1 MMFSSRILSWS
12 RFGCVGLGCFLALPA
27 MAQWQWID
35 DRGQRVFSDQP
46 PPPSV
51 ADKQILRR
59 PAATGAATP
68 APEAAPAAAQTN
80 KPNPARDPQLEARR
94 KELEAAEAQKRQ
106 AEAERQARQ
115 RAENCDRAR
124 KAKATL
130 DSGIR
135 VASINAQ
142 GEREFLDDK
151 ARAAEVKRVEEII
164 RRECGP
170 VPSTDSPAQ

>member
-1 MMFSSRILSWS
+1 MMSVHRILSWS
-12 RFGCVGLGCFLALPA
+12 RLACVGLGCLLALPA
-27 MAQWQWID
+27 VAQWQWID
-35 DRGQRVFSDQP
+35 ERGQRVFSDRP

-59 PAATGAATP
+59 PAGAAADPPATP
-68 APEAAPAAAQTN
+68 SPEAAPTN
-80 KPNPARDPQLEARR
+80 KPAPARDPQLEARR

-106 AEAERQARQ
+106 AETERLTRQ

-135 VASINAQ
+135 VASVNAQ

-151 ARAAEVKRVEEII
+151 ARAVETKRVEEII

-170 VPSTDSPAQ
+170 MPSPDNPAQ